1 MSAIHEHA
9 FAEDDYP
16 IAQVPSDPFWTENYA
31 LTCNDAVNGIGLM
44 AFLGR
49 WCGDPELWREV
60 VTIALPGDR
69 IICIKNYGRAAT
81 ATVASA
87 SMLKVEI
94 VKPGE
99 QIRLHYDG
107 LASEQGRDDLMTR
120 GLQPAQ
126 SQRCRFDITWTGV
139 APVWN
144 MSGHAGKSTEI
155 AGKLHIEQVGHG
167 DGFIEFGGKRYEIRN
182 AFTNRDHSRGVRVLD
197 RFRRSCWVQ
206 GYFAGDDIG
215 FNVFA
220 VEMFGHDG
228 LAMSNASVTQH
239 GRRYE
244 ATVRSAEMIK
254 GAEDARH
261 AFNVVITSELG
272 EMALRNIATLTS
284 APLSAVSPWDV
295 HHGVLPGVPSIR
307 IYEEA
312 VRWAWNDKQGL
323 GWSERCF
330 TPEPITRS

>member
-1 MSAIHEHA
+1 MSAAQEHA
-9 FAEDDYP
+9 FAADDYP

-31 LTCNDAVNGIGLM
+31 LTCNDPVNGIGFM

-60 VTIALPGDR
+60 VSIALPDDR

-87 SMLKVEI
+87 SMLKVEV
-94 VKPGE
+94 VKPGA
-99 QIRLHYDG
+99 QIRLVYDG
-107 LASEQGRDDLMTR
+107 LASEQRRDDLLTR

-126 SQRCRFDITWTGV
+126 SQRCKFDITWTGI

-144 MSGHAGKSTEI
+144 MSGHAGHSTEI
-155 AGKLHIEQVGHG
+155 AGKLHIEQVGRG
-167 DGFIEFGGKRYEIRN
+167 DGFIEFGGSRYEIRH

-206 GYFAGDDIG
+206 GYFADDDIG

-228 LAMSNASVTQH
+228 LAMSNASVTQS
-239 GRRYE
+239 GKRYV
-244 ATVRSAEMIK
+244 ATVKSAEMIN
-254 GAEDARH
+254 GAEDARRPFTVMI
-261 AFNVVITSELG
+261 ASELG
-272 EMALRNIATLTS
+272 EMAINVSETLTS
-284 APLSAVSPWDV
+284 SPLSAVSPWDV
-295 HHGVLPGVPSIR
+295 HHGILPGIPSIQ
-307 IYEEA
+307 IFEEA
-312 VRWAWNDKQGL
+312 VRWSWQGKQGL
-323 GWSERCF
+323 GWSERCV
-330 TPEPITRS
+330 TGIPIAR